1 MKAFYMTQFQRFTLA
16 FFALLSAVLWL
27 YWGGTIIGQT
37 EMFLAWHE
45 QRTLATTQFAIAAG
59 LFALQTLLLV
69 GLLRSLKD
77 KLDTQIIKA
86 LALSLIGAY
95 STHFLAGVIAVLSN
109 NNLLADIIWLTTL
122 ILSGLLAL
130 LLGIYLWKSKF
141 SPWLRATGACITI
154 GTAAILFIEMLG
166 LALIVI
172 AFLTLAVYFYQTD
185 ADPEVI

>member
-1 MKAFYMTQFQRFTLA
+1 MTQFQRFTFVFIAMLCA
-16 FFALLSAVLWL
+16 ALWL
-27 YWGGTIIGQT
+27 YWGVTIIEQT
-37 EMFLAWHE
+37 ETFLAWHE
-45 QRTLATTQFAIAAG
+45 QRTLATTQFATAAG

-69 GLLRSLKD
+69 GLLRSLMD
-77 KLDTQIIKA
+77 KLDTPIIKA
-86 LALSLIGAY
+86 LALLLIGAY

-109 NNLLADIIWLTTL
+109 NSLLADIIWLTTL

-154 GTAAILFIEMLG
+154 GTAAILFIEILG

-172 AFLTLAVYFYQTD
+172 AFVTLAVYFYQTD
-185 ADPEVI
+185 AEPEVI